1 MTLIDQLFR
10 RSETLWFD
18 SASEGREGTFDA
30 VAMSGG
36 KRIPVVGTR
45 IARDGIA
52 FLSQVEMRGT
62 EVPLT
67 FTIRRRIIPS
77 RVRIV
82 KEQPV
87 QAAERIVHRYFCSFT
102 VIADADRDAVARY
115 VANLPEPAVLAEPV
129 ADDSGSL
136 TARVRAQIAD
146 HLVRLKRL
154 ASPAPGMAPLIRLDA
169 AAPRELEDG
178 RTARDV
184 VVHSRLRTSD
194 GVRSFQTK
202 FRVYTDDRIDVLT

>member
-10 RSETLWFD
+10 RNETLWFD
-18 SASEGREGTFDA
+18 SAEGREGTFDA
-30 VAMSGG
+30 VAVSGG

-52 FLSQVEMRGT
+52 FVSQVEMRGT

-67 FTIRRRIIPS
+67 FTIRRRTIPS

-82 KEQPV
+82 KDQPV
-87 QAAERIVHRYFCSFT
+87 RAAERIVHRYFCSFT
-102 VIADADRDAVARY
+102 VIADDDRDAVARY
-115 VANLPEPAVLAEPV
+115 VANLPEPAVVRAEPA
-129 ADDSGSL
+129 ADDSRSL
-136 TARVRAQIAD
+136 APRVRAQIAD

-154 ASPAPGMAPLIRLDA
+154 APPAPGMAPLIRLDA

-178 RTARDV
+178 RSARDV
-184 VVHSRLRTSD
+184 MVHSRLRTAD
-194 GVRSFQTK
+194 GVRSFQTR
-202 FRVYTDDRIDVLT
+202 FRVFSDDRADLLT

>member
-10 RSETLWFD
+10 RPESLWFD
-18 SASEGREGTFDA
+18 SAEGREGTFDA
-30 VAMSGG
+30 VAVSGG

-52 FLSQVEMRGT
+52 FVSQVEMRGT

-67 FTIRRRIIPS
+67 FTLRRRVIPS

-82 KEQPV
+82 KDQPV
-87 QAAERIVHRYFCSFT
+87 RAAERIVHRYFCSFT

-115 VANLPEPAVLAEPV
+115 VANLPEPTADAESLV
-129 ADDSGSL
+129 DDSGSL

-154 ASPAPGMAPLIRLDA
+154 AAPAPGMAPLIRLEA

-184 VVHSRLRTSD
+184 IVHSRLRTAD
-194 GVRSFQTK
+194 GVRSHQTK
-202 FRVYTDDRIDVLT
+202 FRVYADDHIDVLI